1 MPGLTLFRKP
11 ADGTGAAAAV
21 GVGVTAVC
29 YVSPDGKLA
38 LLRSGRA
45 QDGLVLAQLAA
56 SASPK
61 PLLTDPKFDQYAAA
75 VSPNGRWVA

>member
-1 MPGLTLFRKP
+1 MYPYWSADGREVYYDSMPGLTLFRKP

-45 QDGLVLAQLAA
+45 QDGLV
-56 SASPK
+56 
-61 PLLTDPKFDQYAAA
+61 
-75 VSPNGRWVA
+75 